1 MAVDL
6 TKLLSKGMKPEDVG
20 SLWNWDLWPF

>member
-1 MAVDL
+1 MAEDL
-6 TKLLSKGMKPEDVG
+6 AKLITKGMKPEDVG